1 MFSMPSSLPHP
12 ESGINLYLPHSETKF
27 VYCSAMQPI
36 DTRPIL
42 WTNLSALMSAH
53 WGKPNLSR
61 LSKEAGVGLASCDR
75 IKKQS
80 TSFGLDL
87 VESVAAVFGLQA
99 WQILTPDLDPLDPPT
114 LYLTQSEA
122 TKYRTFK
129 QSAKEFAD

>member
-1 MFSMPSSLPHP
+1 MFSMSNSLPHP
-12 ESGINLYLPHSETKF
+12 ESRIKFYLPQPETKV
-27 VYCSAMQPI
+27 VYRSSMQPI

-80 TSFGLDL
+80 TSLGLEL
-87 VESVAAVFGLQA
+87 VESVAGVFGLQA
-99 WQILTPDLDPLDPPT
+99 WQILTPDLDPLDPPV
-114 LYLTQSEA
+114 LYLTRSEA
-122 TKYRTFK
+122 SKYRTFK
-129 QSAKEFAD
+129 ESAKEFAE